1 MSERD
6 RLRYVDGMDITE
18 GFAKPHYDSG
28 ADSRGSS
35 PSTGV
40 EVVSRGPG
48 GPVAPEGRGVSR
60 WGLLGN
66 FTNMLKGFLGLNF
79 LYISYAFSYAGVIRG
94 AVGLV
99 LVALL
104 TFHGCR
110 LLVQVKDEM
119 PQAQERYRAQAAAA
133 SSANTSTDAHPQSTP
148 APPPQDT
155 TRPILYGDIGE
166 YAMGIAGKAVVNVSL
181 LLSQFGFCTG
191 YLIFLSHTAHDLAR
205 SDLPYAVF
213 VLLPLPVLI
222 PIALLRSV
230 RTLTPFSLVANV
242 GIFTGFA
249 SVLVYLLFNFEYR
262 PSSPPLREL
271 PVFFGQVT
279 AAFEGIGVVLPVQ
292 DSMKD
297 PSYYSMVLAATM
309 VVLSAVLM
317 LIGLLG
323 FMTFGD
329 GTRSIILLNMGQ
341 SPAVTVVKI
350 VAMIGILFT
359 YPLQLV
365 PIAQALEHWIAERM
379 VPNWERYERGEASEE
394 AEADDDDDDDSEE
407 EDDAAENGEVAALG
421 RKVSWRAEWEDAE
434 VKKDPADGLPAM
446 KVVAVA
452 GGLENGDVGPSTS
465 EAAAAAAAA
474 APIVYAAPSDD
485 RDVASS
491 PAVDSSPPVRR
502 RWRLKLRKLFIH
514 NGFDIAA
521 RVSLVLG
528 TALAAV
534 IAGRDFGLFQSLV
547 GALGASTLA
556 YTLPALF
563 HARVY
568 WARMSRWRRAADIAV
583 VVVGITSTVVATAVT
598 IAELVSNSH
607 VTSSGDAPA
616 AMPSSNVTERT

>member
-18 GFAKPHYDSG
+18 GVAKPHYDSG

-40 EVVSRGPG
+40 EVVNRGPD

-94 AVGLV
+94 AVGLA

-133 SSANTSTDAHPQSTP
+133 SSANTSTDAHPQT
-148 APPPQDT
+148 APVPSPQDA

-166 YAMGIAGKAVVNVSL
+166 YAMGIAGKAVVNISL

-309 VVLSAVLM
+309 TVLSAVLM

-323 FMTFGD
+323 FMTFG
-329 GTRSIILLNMGQ
+329 GETRSIILLNMGQ

-379 VPNWERYERGEASEE
+379 VPNWERYERGEEE
-394 AEADDDDDDDSEE
+394 EADDDDDDDSEE
-407 EDDAAENGEVAALG
+407 EDDTAEDGEVDALG
-421 RKVSWRAEWEDAE
+421 RKVPWRAEWKDAE
-434 VKKDPADGLPAM
+434 TKKDPADGLPAM
-446 KVVAVA
+446 RAVVVA
-452 GGLENGDVGPSTS
+452 GGLENGDVGPSNS
-465 EAAAAAAAA
+465 EATAAVA
-474 APIVYAAPSDD
+474 APIARTAPSDD

-491 PAVDSSPPVRR
+491 PAVDSSPPLRR

-568 WARMSRWRRAADIAV
+568 WARMSRWHRAADIAV

-598 IAELVSNSH
+598 IAELVNNSH
-607 VTSSGDAPA
+607 VTSSGDAPV
-616 AMPSSNVTERT
+616 AMPSPNVTEST